1 MTELIINEA
10 LNTFP
15 FLFVGYLPAQE
26 SLRFSKRRTLLR
38 MVLWECG
45 YLYIFGLLVKFGF
58 PAVYVQY
65 LAAPMFLALMMVN
78 FRTDKWIILFHF
90 IFTIDYL
97 LAIRAA
103 TFFLC
108 ENNIALDF
116 YSWQAGLVTLIMTV
130 STLIPMST
138 FLHEILKTLMS
149 VEIHDF
155 WMTAWL
161 LPFVATT
168 MILLLTGTIRD
179 GHISSLALLAR
190 ILLLLCMFMLSHLL
204 ILFMKNLQ
212 EQIITSERNKTME
225 NLLRVQ
231 TEQFEMLKTR
241 IMESRRARHD
251 FRHHRMVLQDM
262 ADRNDLHGI
271 QTYLAEYNAEH
282 QDTPSK
288 TYSNNPTVNAVVAYY
303 AGHAE
308 AAGIR
313 FTARVQLPEHLLIPD
328 PIFCVLL
335 GNLLENAVD
344 ACKTELSRGASSGA
358 ASADANAGGLV
369 TEPVAASAEANAG
382 GLVTEPGTAAST
394 ADTAIDPRAG
404 VTASADVRSDQ
415 AIRVIVKQNGDA
427 CLSIAVD
434 NTCSR
439 KPIWDD
445 GELVS
450 TKHEGHGVGTVS
462 IRYIAQRYDGDA
474 RFEWRDGI
482 FYASVMLNPQKYF
495 PSYRTGKVK

>member
-26 SLRFSKRRTLLR
+26 SLRFSKRRTLLC
-38 MVLWECG
+38 MLLCQCV
-45 YLYIFGLLVKFGF
+45 YLYLFGLLVKLGF
-58 PAVYVQY
+58 SPVYVQY
-65 LAAPMFLALMMVN
+65 LSAPLGIVLMMLI
-78 FRTDKWIILFHF
+78 FRTNKWIILFHF
-90 IFTIDYL
+90 IFMLDYL

-116 YSWQAGLVTLIMTV
+116 YSWQAGLVTLIMTL

-179 GHISSLALLAR
+179 GHVSSFALLAR

-231 TEQFEMLKTR
+231 TEQFEMLQTR

-271 QTYLAEYNAEH
+271 QTYLAEYNAVRT
-282 QDTPSK
+282 DTPSK

-358 ASADANAGGLV
+358 ASA
-369 TEPVAASAEANAG
+369 EANAG
-382 GLVTEPGTAAST
+382 GLVTESDTILAGTDRST
-394 ADTAIDPRAG
+394 ATVADTAIDPRVDVA
-404 VTASADVRSDQ
+404 AAADVRSDQ

-427 CLSIAVD
+427 CLSIVVD

-439 KPIWDD
+439 KPIWDE

-482 FYASVMLNPQKYF
+482 FYASVMLNPQSPEK
-495 PSYRTGKVK
+495 P

>member
-45 YLYIFGLLVKFGF
+45 YLCIFGLLVKFGF

-90 IFTIDYL
+90 IFTLDYL

-168 MILLLTGTIRD
+168 MILLLTGDIRS
-179 GHISSLALLAR
+179 GHVSSLALLAR

-251 FRHHRMVLQDM
+251 FRYHRMLLQDM

-282 QDTPSK
+282 ADTPSK

-328 PIFCVLL
+328 PVFCVLL

-344 ACKTELSRGASSGA
+344 ACRTELSREASSGT
-358 ASADANAGGLV
+358 ASAGANAGGLV

-427 CLSIAVD
+427 CLSIVVD

-439 KPIWDD
+439 KPIWDE

-482 FYASVMLNPQKYF
+482 FYASVMLNPQN
-495 PSYRTGKVK
+495 PAT

>member
-26 SLRFSKRRTLLR
+26 SLRFSKWRTVLR
-38 MVLWECG
+38 MILWECG
-45 YLYIFGLLVKFGF
+45 YLCIFGLLVKFGF

-168 MILLLTGTIRD
+168 MILLLTGDIRS
-179 GHISSLALLAR
+179 GHVSSLALLAR

-212 EQIITSERNKTME
+212 EQIIVSERNKTME

-282 QDTPSK
+282 ADTPSK

-344 ACKTELSRGASSGA
+344 ACKTELSRGALSG
-358 ASADANAGGLV
+358 
-369 TEPVAASAEANAG
+369 AASAEANAG
-382 GLVTEPGTAAST
+382 GPVTEAGGSITETGAASA

-482 FYASVMLNPQKYF
+482 FYASVMLNPQNQEK
-495 PSYRTGKVK
+495 

>member
-38 MVLWECG
+38 MLLWECG
-45 YLYIFGLLVKFGF
+45 YLCIFGLLVKLGF

-65 LAAPMFLALMMVN
+65 LAAPLFLVLMMLN
-78 FRTDKWIILFHF
+78 FRTDRWIILFHF

-116 YSWQAGLVTLIMTV
+116 YSWQAGVVTLIMTLI
-130 STLIPMST
+130 TLIPMST

-179 GHISSLALLAR
+179 GHVGSLALLAR

-231 TEQFEMLKTR
+231 TEQYEMLKTR
-241 IMESRRARHD
+241 IIESRRARHD
-251 FRHHRMVLQDM
+251 FRHHRMVLKEL

-271 QTYLAEYNAEH
+271 RTYLAEYTAEH
-282 QDTPSK
+282 VDTPSK

-344 ACKTELSRGASSGA
+344 ACKTELSRGASSA
-358 ASADANAGGLV
+358 AADSLTASA
-369 TEPVAASAEANAG
+369 
-382 GLVTEPGTAAST
+382 
-394 ADTAIDPRAG
+394 ADTAIDPRIG
-404 VTASADVRSDQ
+404 VSAVANIRSDQ

-439 KPIWDD
+439 QPIWDD

-482 FYASVMLNPQKYF
+482 FYASVMLNPQS
-495 PSYRTGKVK
+495 PPNP

>member
-45 YLYIFGLLVKFGF
+45 YLCIFGLLVEFGF
-58 PAVYVQY
+58 SAVYVQY
-65 LAAPMFLALMMVN
+65 LAAPMFLILMMVN
-78 FRTDKWIILFHF
+78 FRADKWIILFHF

-212 EQIITSERNKTME
+212 EQIIASERNKTME

-271 QTYLAEYNAEH
+271 RTYLAEYNAEH

-328 PIFCVLL
+328 PVFCVLL

-344 ACKTELSRGASSGA
+344 ACKTELSRGVSSGA
-358 ASADANAGGLV
+358 TSAGANAGGLV
-369 TEPVAASAEANAG
+369 TEAETAEAGAAG
-382 GLVTEPGTAAST
+382 
-394 ADTAIDPRAG
+394 TAIDPRAG
-404 VTASADVRSDQ
+404 VTASADLRSDQ

-427 CLSIAVD
+427 FLSIAVD

-482 FYASVMLNPQKYF
+482 FYASVMLNPQSPEK
-495 PSYRTGKVK
+495 P

>member
-26 SLRFSKRRTLLR
+26 GLRFSKRRTLLR
-38 MVLWECG
+38 MVLWECV
-45 YLYIFGLLVKFGF
+45 YLCIFGFLVKSGF

-65 LAAPMFLALMMVN
+65 LAIPMFLALMMLN

-116 YSWQAGLVTLIMTV
+116 YSWQAGLVTLIMAL

-212 EQIITSERNKTME
+212 EQIIASERNKTME

-313 FTARVQLPEHLLIPD
+313 FTARVQLPEDLLIPD
-328 PIFCVLL
+328 PVFCVLL

-344 ACKTELSRGASSGA
+344 ACKTKLSRGASSGA
-358 ASADANAGGLV
+358 ASA
-369 TEPVAASAEANAG
+369 EANAG
-382 GLVTEPGTAAST
+382 GPVTEAGGSITETGAAS
-394 ADTAIDPRAG
+394 AAGTAIDPRAG

-482 FYASVMLNPQKYF
+482 FYASVMLNPQK
-495 PSYRTGKVK
+495 

>member
-15 FLFVGYLPAQE
+15 FLFVGYLPAQD
-26 SLRFSKRRTLLR
+26 SLRSSKRRTLLR

-45 YLYIFGLLVKFGF
+45 YLCIFGLLVKLGF

-65 LAAPMFLALMMVN
+65 LAAPLFLVLMMLN
-78 FRTDKWIILFHF
+78 FRTDRWIILFHF

-116 YSWQAGLVTLIMTV
+116 YSWQAGLITLVMTL
-130 STLIPMST
+130 STMIPMST
-138 FLHEILKTLMS
+138 FLHEILRTLIS

-179 GHISSLALLAR
+179 GHVGSLALLAR

-212 EQIITSERNKTME
+212 EQIITNERNKTME

-251 FRHHRMVLQDM
+251 FRHHRMVLKEL

-271 QTYLAEYNAEH
+271 RTYLAEYSAEH
-282 QDTPSK
+282 VDTPSK
-288 TYSNNPTVNAVVAYY
+288 VYSNNPTVNAVVAYY

-313 FTARVQLPEHLLIPD
+313 FTARVQLPEQLLIPD

-344 ACKTELSRGASSGA
+344 ACKAELSRGASSG
-358 ASADANAGGLV
+358 
-369 TEPVAASAEANAG
+369 AASAEANAG
-382 GLVTEPGTAAST
+382 GLVTESDTVPTGTDRST
-394 ADTAIDPRAG
+394 ATVADTAIDPRVG
-404 VTASADVRSDQ
+404 VSAAADIRSDQ

-427 CLSIAVD
+427 CLSIVVD

-439 KPIWDD
+439 KPIWDE

-482 FYASVMLNPQKYF
+482 FYASVMLNPQS
-495 PSYRTGKVK
+495 PPNP

>member
-15 FLFVGYLPAQE
+15 FLFVGFLPAQE

-38 MVLWECG
+38 MLLWECG
-45 YLYIFGLLVKFGF
+45 YLCIFGLLVKFGF
-58 PAVYVQY
+58 SAVYVQY
-65 LAAPMFLALMMVN
+65 LAAPLFLVLMMLN

-116 YSWQAGLVTLIMTV
+116 YSWQAGLVTLIMTL

-231 TEQFEMLKTR
+231 TEQYEMLKTH
-241 IMESRRARHD
+241 IIESRRARHD
-251 FRHHRMVLQDM
+251 FRHHRIVLKEL

-271 QTYLAEYNAEH
+271 RTYLAEYSAEH
-282 QDTPSK
+282 VDTPSK

-344 ACKTELSRGASSGA
+344 ACKTELSRGALSG
-358 ASADANAGGLV
+358 
-369 TEPVAASAEANAG
+369 AASAEANAG
-382 GLVTEPGTAAST
+382 GLVTAAGTAASG

-482 FYASVMLNPQKYF
+482 FYASVMLNPQS
-495 PSYRTGKVK
+495 PPNP

>member
-15 FLFVGYLPAQE
+15 FLFVGYLPAQD
-26 SLRFSKRRTLLR
+26 SLRSSKRRTLLR

-45 YLYIFGLLVKFGF
+45 YLCIFGLLVKLGF

-65 LAAPMFLALMMVN
+65 LAAPLFLVLMMLN
-78 FRTDKWIILFHF
+78 FRTDRWIILFHF

-116 YSWQAGLVTLIMTV
+116 YSWQAGLITLVMTL
-130 STLIPMST
+130 STMIPMST
-138 FLHEILKTLMS
+138 FLHEILRTLIS

-251 FRHHRMVLQDM
+251 FRHHRMVLKEL

-271 QTYLAEYNAEH
+271 RTYLAEYTAEH
-282 QDTPSK
+282 VDTPSK

-313 FTARVQLPEHLLIPD
+313 FTARVQLPEQLLIPD

-344 ACKTELSRGASSGA
+344 ACKTELSRSASSGA
-358 ASADANAGGLV
+358 ASAEANASGLV
-369 TEPVAASAEANAG
+369 TESETAEAGAAG
-382 GLVTEPGTAAST
+382 
-394 ADTAIDPRAG
+394 TAIDPRAG
-404 VTASADVRSDQ
+404 VTASADLRSDQ
-415 AIRVIVKQNGDA
+415 AIRVIVKQSGDA

-474 RFEWRDGI
+474 RFEWRNGI
-482 FYASVMLNPQKYF
+482 FYASVMLNPQK
-495 PSYRTGKVK
+495 

>member
-45 YLYIFGLLVKFGF
+45 YLCIFGLLVEFGF
-58 PAVYVQY
+58 SAVYVQY
-65 LAAPMFLALMMVN
+65 LAAPMFLILMMVN
-78 FRTDKWIILFHF
+78 FRADKWIILFHF

-212 EQIITSERNKTME
+212 EQIIASERNKTME

-282 QDTPSK
+282 ADTPSK

-328 PIFCVLL
+328 PVFCVLL

-344 ACKTELSRGASSGA
+344 ACKTELSRGASSDA
-358 ASADANAGGLV
+358 ASAGANAGGLV
-369 TEPVAASAEANAG
+369 TEAETVEAGAAG
-382 GLVTEPGTAAST
+382 
-394 ADTAIDPRAG
+394 TAIDPRAG
-404 VTASADVRSDQ
+404 VTASADLRSDQ

-427 CLSIAVD
+427 FLSIAVD

-482 FYASVMLNPQKYF
+482 FYASVMLNPQK
-495 PSYRTGKVK
+495 

>member
-15 FLFVGYLPAQE
+15 FLFVGYLPAQD
-26 SLRFSKRRTLLR
+26 SLRSSKRRTLLR

-45 YLYIFGLLVKFGF
+45 YLCIFGLLVKLGF

-65 LAAPMFLALMMVN
+65 LAAPLFLVLMMLN
-78 FRTDKWIILFHF
+78 FRTDRWIILFHF

-116 YSWQAGLVTLIMTV
+116 YSWQAGLITLVMTL
-130 STLIPMST
+130 STMIPMST
-138 FLHEILKTLMS
+138 FLHEILRTLIS

-168 MILLLTGTIRD
+168 M
-179 GHISSLALLAR
+179 

-212 EQIITSERNKTME
+212 EQIITNERNKTME

-251 FRHHRMVLQDM
+251 FRHHRMVLKEL

-271 QTYLAEYNAEH
+271 RTYLAEYSAEH
-282 QDTPSK
+282 VDTPSK

-313 FTARVQLPEHLLIPD
+313 FTARVQLPEQLLIPD

-344 ACKTELSRGASSGA
+344 ACKAELSRGASSG
-358 ASADANAGGLV
+358 
-369 TEPVAASAEANAG
+369 AASAEANAG
-382 GLVTEPGTAAST
+382 GLVTESDTVPAAADSLTAST
-394 ADTAIDPRAG
+394 ADTAIDPRVG
-404 VTASADVRSDQ
+404 VSAAADICSDQ

-427 CLSIAVD
+427 CLSIVVD

-439 KPIWDD
+439 KPIWDE

-482 FYASVMLNPQKYF
+482 FYASVMLNP
-495 PSYRTGKVK
+495 

>member
-15 FLFVGYLPAQE
+15 FLFVGYLPALD
-26 SLRFSKRRTLLR
+26 SLRSSKRRTLLR
-38 MVLWECG
+38 ILLWECG
-45 YLYIFGLLVKFGF
+45 YLCIFGLLVKLGF

-65 LAAPMFLALMMVN
+65 LAAPLFLVLMMLN
-78 FRTDKWIILFHF
+78 SRTDRWIILFHF

-116 YSWQAGLVTLIMTV
+116 YSWQAGVVTLVMTL
-130 STLIPMST
+130 STMIPMST
-138 FLHEILKTLMS
+138 FLHEILKTLIS

-179 GHISSLALLAR
+179 GHVGSLALLAR

-212 EQIITSERNKTME
+212 EQIITNERNKTME

-251 FRHHRMVLQDM
+251 FRHHRMVLKEL

-271 QTYLAEYNAEH
+271 RTYLAEYTAEH
-282 QDTPSK
+282 VDTPSK
-288 TYSNNPTVNAVVAYY
+288 TYSNNPPVNAVVAYY

-313 FTARVQLPEHLLIPD
+313 FTARIQLPEHLLIPD

-344 ACKTELSRGASSGA
+344 ACKTELSRGAS
-358 ASADANAGGLV
+358 AG
-369 TEPVAASAEANAG
+369 TASAEANDSSPSRI
-382 GLVTEPGTAAST
+382 LFRPQL
-394 ADTAIDPRAG
+394 
-404 VTASADVRSDQ
+404 TASLPPSRTRRSIRASAAADIRSDQ

-427 CLSIAVD
+427 CLSIVVD

-439 KPIWDD
+439 KPIWDE

-482 FYASVMLNPQKYF
+482 FYASVMLNPQS
-495 PSYRTGKVK
+495 PPNL

>member
-15 FLFVGYLPAQE
+15 FLFVGTLPAQD
-26 SLRFSKRRTLLR
+26 SLRFSKQRTLLR
-38 MVLWECG
+38 IVLFECG
-45 YLYIFGLLVKFGF
+45 YLCIFGLLVKHGF

-65 LAAPMFLALMMVN
+65 LAAPLGLVLMLLN
-78 FRTDKWIILFHF
+78 FRSDKWIILFHF
-90 IFTIDYL
+90 IFMIDYL

-108 ENNIALDF
+108 ENNISIGF
-116 YSWQAGLVTLIMTV
+116 YSWQAGLVTLIITL
-130 STLIPMST
+130 STMVPMST
-138 FLHEILKTLMS
+138 FLHEILKTLKS

-161 LPFVATT
+161 LPFIATT
-168 MILLLTGTIRD
+168 MILLLTGTIRE

-212 EQIITSERNKTME
+212 TQIITSERNKTME

-241 IMESRRARHD
+241 ILESRRARHD

-271 QTYLAEYNAEH
+271 QTYLAEFSAEH
-282 QDTPSK
+282 ADRPSK

-313 FTARVQLPEHLLIPD
+313 FTARVQLLEHLLIPD

-344 ACKTELSRGASSGA
+344 ACKTELSRGASSSA
-358 ASADANAGGLV
+358 ASAEDNASGLV
-369 TEPVAASAEANAG
+369 TE
-382 GLVTEPGTAAST
+382 
-394 ADTAIDPRAG
+394 ADTVPADADSIPAAGAVSATEAAIDPRIG

-415 AIRVIVKQNGDA
+415 AIRVIVKQSGDA

-445 GELVS
+445 DELVS

-462 IRYIAQRYDGDA
+462 IRYIAKRYDGDA

-482 FYASVMLNPQKYF
+482 FYASVMLNPQS
-495 PSYRTGKVK
+495 PPNP

>member
-15 FLFVGYLPAQE
+15 FLFVGILPAQD
-26 SLRFSKRRTLLR
+26 SLRFSKRRTLLH
-38 MVLWECG
+38 MLLWECG
-45 YLYIFGLLVKFGF
+45 YLCIFGLLVQFGF
-58 PAVYVQY
+58 SAVYVQY
-65 LAAPMFLALMMVN
+65 LAAPLSLVLMMLT

-90 IFTIDYL
+90 IFGIDYL
-97 LAIRAA
+97 LVIRAA

-108 ENNIALDF
+108 ENNISLDF
-116 YSWQAGLVTLIMTV
+116 YSWQAGVVTLLMMV

-138 FLHEILKTLMS
+138 FLRGTLRTLMS

-179 GHISSLALLAR
+179 GHVGSLALLAR

-231 TEQFEMLKTR
+231 TEQFEMLNTR
-241 IMESRRARHD
+241 IIESRRARHD

-282 QDTPSK
+282 ADRPSK

-358 ASADANAGGLV
+358 ASA
-369 TEPVAASAEANAG
+369 EANAG
-382 GLVTEPGTAAST
+382 GLVTESDTVPTETDSSAASV
-394 ADTAIDPRAG
+394 ADTAIDPRIG
-404 VTASADVRSDQ
+404 VSASANVRSDQ

-427 CLSIAVD
+427 CLSIVVD

-439 KPIWDD
+439 KPIWDE

-482 FYASVMLNPQKYF
+482 FYASVMLNPQS
-495 PSYRTGKVK
+495 PPNP

>member
-1 MTELIINEA
+1 M
-10 LNTFP
+10 
-15 FLFVGYLPAQE
+15 
-26 SLRFSKRRTLLR
+26 
-38 MVLWECG
+38 
-45 YLYIFGLLVKFGF
+45 
-58 PAVYVQY
+58 
-65 LAAPMFLALMMVN
+65 
-78 FRTDKWIILFHF
+78 
-90 IFTIDYL
+90 
-97 LAIRAA
+97 
-103 TFFLC
+103 
-108 ENNIALDF
+108 
-116 YSWQAGLVTLIMTV
+116 
-130 STLIPMST
+130 IPMST
-138 FLHEILKTLMS
+138 FLHEILRTLIS

-179 GHISSLALLAR
+179 GHVGSLALLAR

-212 EQIITSERNKTME
+212 EQIITNERNKTME

-251 FRHHRMVLQDM
+251 FRHHRMVLKEL

-271 QTYLAEYNAEH
+271 RTYLAEYSAEH
-282 QDTPSK
+282 VDTPSK
-288 TYSNNPTVNAVVAYY
+288 VYSNNPTVNAVVAYY

-313 FTARVQLPEHLLIPD
+313 FTARVQLPEQLLIPD

-358 ASADANAGGLV
+358 ASA
-369 TEPVAASAEANAG
+369 EANAG
-382 GLVTEPGTAAST
+382 GLVTESDTVPAGTDRST
-394 ADTAIDPRAG
+394 ATVADTAIDPRVG
-404 VTASADVRSDQ
+404 VSAAADVHSDQ

-427 CLSIAVD
+427 CLSIVVD

-439 KPIWDD
+439 KPIWDE

-482 FYASVMLNPQKYF
+482 FYASVMLNPQS
-495 PSYRTGKVK
+495 PPNP

>member
-15 FLFVGYLPAQE
+15 FLFVGTLPAQD
-26 SLRFSKRRTLLR
+26 SLRFSKQRTLLR
-38 MVLWECG
+38 MVLFECG
-45 YLYIFGLLVKFGF
+45 YLCIFGLLVKLGF

-65 LAAPMFLALMMVN
+65 LAAPLGLVLMLLN
-78 FRTDKWIILFHF
+78 FRSDKWIILFHF
-90 IFTIDYL
+90 IFMIDYL

-108 ENNIALDF
+108 ENNISLDF
-116 YSWQAGLVTLIMTV
+116 YSWQAGLVTLIMTL
-130 STLIPMST
+130 STMVPMST
-138 FLHEILKTLMS
+138 FLHEILKTLKS

-168 MILLLTGTIRD
+168 MILLLTGTIRE

-271 QTYLAEYNAEH
+271 QTYLAKYNAEH
-282 QDTPSK
+282 ADRPSK

-344 ACKTELSRGASSGA
+344 ACKTELSQSASSDA
-358 ASADANAGGLV
+358 ASADANAGGPV
-369 TEPVAASAEANAG
+369 TGAKAAEAEADS
-382 GLVTEPGTAAST
+382 ST
-394 ADTAIDPRAG
+394 ASGTAIDPRAG
-404 VTASADVRSDQ
+404 VTASADIRSDQ

-450 TKHEGHGVGTVS
+450 TKHVGHGVGTVS

-482 FYASVMLNPQKYF
+482 FYASVMLNPQN
-495 PSYRTGKVK
+495 PPNP

>member
-45 YLYIFGLLVKFGF
+45 YLCIFGLLVKFGF

-78 FRTDKWIILFHF
+78 FRTDKWIILFYF

-155 WMTAWL
+155 WITAWL

-358 ASADANAGGLV
+358 ASADANAGGPV
-369 TEPVAASAEANAG
+369 TEAEAAEAG
-382 GLVTEPGTAAST
+382 AAG
-394 ADTAIDPRAG
+394 TAIDPRAG
-404 VTASADVRSDQ
+404 VAASADVRSDQ

-482 FYASVMLNPQKYF
+482 FYASVMLNPQK
-495 PSYRTGKVK
+495 

>member
-15 FLFVGYLPAQE
+15 FLFVGYLPAQDN
-26 SLRFSKRRTLLR
+26 LRSSKRRTLLR

-45 YLYIFGLLVKFGF
+45 YLCIFGLLVKLGF

-65 LAAPMFLALMMVN
+65 LAAPLFLVLMMLN

-116 YSWQAGLVTLIMTV
+116 YSWQAGLVTLIMTL

-231 TEQFEMLKTR
+231 TEQYEMLKTR
-241 IMESRRARHD
+241 IIESRRARHD
-251 FRHHRMVLQDM
+251 FRHHRMVLKEL

-271 QTYLAEYNAEH
+271 RTYLAEYSAEH
-282 QDTPSK
+282 VDTPSK

-344 ACKTELSRGASSGA
+344 ACKTELSRGALSG
-358 ASADANAGGLV
+358 
-369 TEPVAASAEANAG
+369 AASAEANAG
-382 GLVTEPGTAAST
+382 GLVTAAGCSITEAGAASA

-482 FYASVMLNPQKYF
+482 FYASVMLNPQSPEK
-495 PSYRTGKVK
+495 P

>member
-10 LNTFP
+10 LNTLP
-15 FLFVGYLPAQE
+15 FVFVGFLPAQD

-38 MVLWECG
+38 ILLFECG
-45 YLYIFGLLVKFGF
+45 YLCIFGLLVQFGF

-65 LAAPMFLALMMVN
+65 LAAPLFLVLMMLN

-116 YSWQAGLVTLIMTV
+116 YSWQAGLVTLIMTL

-155 WMTAWL
+155 WITAWL

-190 ILLLLCMFMLSHLL
+190 ILLLCMFMLSHLL

-231 TEQFEMLKTR
+231 TEQYEMLKTR
-241 IMESRRARHD
+241 IIESRRARHD
-251 FRHHRMVLQDM
+251 FRHHRMVLKEL

-271 QTYLAEYNAEH
+271 RTYLAEYSAEH
-282 QDTPSK
+282 VDTPSK

-308 AAGIR
+308 AAGVR
-313 FTARVQLPEHLLIPD
+313 FTARVQLPEQLLIPD

-344 ACKTELSRGASSGA
+344 ACKTELSRSASSGA
-358 ASADANAGGLV
+358 ASAEANASGLV
-369 TEPVAASAEANAG
+369 TAAGCSITEAGAASA
-382 GLVTEPGTAAST
+382 

-474 RFEWRDGI
+474 RFEWRNGI
-482 FYASVMLNPQKYF
+482 FYASVMLNPQS
-495 PSYRTGKVK
+495 PPNP

>member
-1 MTELIINEA
+1 
-10 LNTFP
+10 
-15 FLFVGYLPAQE
+15 
-26 SLRFSKRRTLLR
+26 
-38 MVLWECG
+38 
-45 YLYIFGLLVKFGF
+45 
-58 PAVYVQY
+58 
-65 LAAPMFLALMMVN
+65 
-78 FRTDKWIILFHF
+78 
-90 IFTIDYL
+90 
-97 LAIRAA
+97 
-103 TFFLC
+103 
-108 ENNIALDF
+108 
-116 YSWQAGLVTLIMTV
+116 
-130 STLIPMST
+130 
-138 FLHEILKTLMS
+138 
-149 VEIHDF
+149 
-155 WMTAWL
+155 MTAWL
-161 LPFVATT
+161 LPFVATA
-168 MILLLTGTIRD
+168 MILLLTGTIRE
-179 GHISSLALLAR
+179 GHINSLALLAR

-225 NLLRVQ
+225 NLLSVQ

-271 QTYLAEYNAEH
+271 QTYLAEYSAEH
-282 QDTPSK
+282 TDRPSK

-344 ACKTELSRGASSGA
+344 ACKTELSRGASSSA
-358 ASADANAGGLV
+358 ASAEDNASGLV
-369 TEPVAASAEANAG
+369 TE
-382 GLVTEPGTAAST
+382 
-394 ADTAIDPRAG
+394 ADTVPADADSIPAAGAVSATEAAIDPRVG
-404 VTASADVRSDQ
+404 VTASADIHSGQ

-427 CLSIAVD
+427 CLSIVVD

-445 GELVS
+445 DELVS

-462 IRYIAQRYDGDA
+462 IRYIAKRYDGDA

-482 FYASVMLNPQKYF
+482 FYASVMLNPQS
-495 PSYRTGKVK
+495 PAT

>member
-45 YLYIFGLLVKFGF
+45 YLCIFGLLVEFGF

-328 PIFCVLL
+328 PVFCVLL
-335 GNLLENAVD
+335 GNLLENAID
-344 ACKTELSRGASSGA
+344 ACKTELSRGALSSAASAGANAGGPVTEAGGSITEAGA
-358 ASADANAGGLV
+358 ASA
-369 TEPVAASAEANAG
+369 
-382 GLVTEPGTAAST
+382 

-482 FYASVMLNPQKYF
+482 FYASVMLNPQSPPK
-495 PSYRTGKVK
+495 S

>member
-38 MVLWECG
+38 MLLWECG
-45 YLYIFGLLVKFGF
+45 YLCIFGLLVKFGF

-90 IFTIDYL
+90 IFTLDYL

-116 YSWQAGLVTLIMTV
+116 YSWQAGLVTLIMAL
-130 STLIPMST
+130 STLIPLST

-212 EQIITSERNKTME
+212 EQIIASERNKTME

-282 QDTPSK
+282 ANTPSK

-344 ACKTELSRGASSGA
+344 ACKTELSRSASAGA
-358 ASADANAGGLV
+358 ASADANAGGPV
-369 TEPVAASAEANAG
+369 TGAEAA
-382 GLVTEPGTAAST
+382 EAEADSSTAAG
-394 ADTAIDPRAG
+394 TAIDPRAG
-404 VTASADVRSDQ
+404 VTASADIRSDQ
-415 AIRVIVKQNGDA
+415 AIRMIVKQNGDA

-450 TKHEGHGVGTVS
+450 TKHVGHGVGTVS

-482 FYASVMLNPQKYF
+482 FYASVMLNPQK
-495 PSYRTGKVK
+495 

>member
-45 YLYIFGLLVKFGF
+45 YLCIFGLLVKSGF
-58 PAVYVQY
+58 PAVHVQY
-65 LAAPMFLALMMVN
+65 LAVPMFLALMMVN

-97 LAIRAA
+97 LAVRAT

-138 FLHEILKTLMS
+138 FLHETLKTLMS

-168 MILLLTGTIRD
+168 MILLLTGDIRD

-212 EQIITSERNKTME
+212 EQIIASERNKTME

-241 IMESRRARHD
+241 IMESRCARHD

-313 FTARVQLPEHLLIPD
+313 FTARVQLPEQLLIPD
-328 PIFCVLL
+328 PVFCV
-335 GNLLENAVD
+335 LLENAVD

-358 ASADANAGGLV
+358 ASADANAGGPV
-369 TEPVAASAEANAG
+369 TEAEAAEAG
-382 GLVTEPGTAAST
+382 A

-482 FYASVMLNPQKYF
+482 FYASVMLNPQK
-495 PSYRTGKVK
+495 

>member
-1 MTELIINEA
+1 MTELIINES

-15 FLFVGYLPAQE
+15 FLFVGYLPAQD
-26 SLRFSKRRTLLR
+26 SLRFSKRRTLLY
-38 MVLWECG
+38 MLLSQCV
-45 YLYIFGLLVKFGF
+45 YLYLFGLLVKLGF
-58 PAVYVQY
+58 SPVYVQY
-65 LAAPMFLALMMVN
+65 LSAPLGFMLMMLI
-78 FRTDKWIILFHF
+78 FRTNRWIILFHF
-90 IFTIDYL
+90 IFMVDYL

-108 ENNIALDF
+108 ENNINLDF
-116 YSWQAGLVTLIMTV
+116 YSWQAGLVTLIMTL

-179 GHISSLALLAR
+179 GHVSSLALLAR

-212 EQIITSERNKTME
+212 EQIIASERNKTME

-231 TEQFEMLKTR
+231 TEQFEMLQTR
-241 IMESRRARHD
+241 ILESRRARHD

-271 QTYLAEYNAEH
+271 QTYLAEYNAVRT
-282 QDTPSK
+282 DTPSK

-313 FTARVQLPEHLLIPD
+313 FTARIQLPEQLLIPD
-328 PIFCVLL
+328 PVFCVLL

-358 ASADANAGGLV
+358 ASAEANASGLV
-369 TEPVAASAEANAG
+369 TEVDTVPAATDSLTASA
-382 GLVTEPGTAAST
+382 

-404 VTASADVRSDQ
+404 VSAAADIRSDQ

-427 CLSIAVD
+427 CLSIVVD

-482 FYASVMLNPQKYF
+482 FYASVMLNPQS
-495 PSYRTGKVK
+495 PPNP

>member
-15 FLFVGYLPAQE
+15 FLFVGYLPAQD

-45 YLYIFGLLVKFGF
+45 YLWLFGLLVEFGF

-65 LAAPMFLALMMVN
+65 LALPMFLVLMILN

-116 YSWQAGLVTLIMTV
+116 YSWQAGLVTLIMAL

-168 MILLLTGTIRD
+168 MILLLTGDIRN
-179 GHISSLALLAR
+179 GHVSSLALLAR

-212 EQIITSERNKTME
+212 EQIIASERNKTME

-282 QDTPSK
+282 ANTPSK

-328 PIFCVLL
+328 PVFCVLL

-344 ACKTELSRGASSGA
+344 ACKTELSRGSLSSA
-358 ASADANAGGLV
+358 ASADANAGGPV
-369 TEPVAASAEANAG
+369 TEAGGSITETGAASA
-382 GLVTEPGTAAST
+382 

-439 KPIWDD
+439 KPIWDA

-482 FYASVMLNPQKYF
+482 FYASVMLNPQK
-495 PSYRTGKVK
+495 

>member
-26 SLRFSKRRTLLR
+26 SLRFSKRRTLFR
-38 MVLWECG
+38 TVLWECG
-45 YLYIFGLLVKFGF
+45 YLCIFGLLVKFGF
-58 PAVYVQY
+58 SAVYMQY
-65 LAAPMFLALMMVN
+65 LAAPLFLVLMMLN
-78 FRTDKWIILFHF
+78 FRSDKWIILFHF
-90 IFTIDYL
+90 IFMLDYL

-108 ENNIALDF
+108 ENNINLDF
-116 YSWQAGLVTLIMTV
+116 YSWQAGLVTLIMTL
-130 STLIPMST
+130 STMVPMST
-138 FLHEILKTLMS
+138 FLHKILRTLMS

-155 WMTAWL
+155 WVTAWL

-190 ILLLLCMFMLSHLL
+190 ILLLCMFMLSHLL

-251 FRHHRMVLQDM
+251 FRHHRMVLKEL

-271 QTYLAEYNAEH
+271 QTYLAEYNAVRT
-282 QDTPSK
+282 DTPSK

-358 ASADANAGGLV
+358 ASA
-369 TEPVAASAEANAG
+369 EANAG
-382 GLVTEPGTAAST
+382 GLVTESDTVPAAADSNAAS
-394 ADTAIDPRAG
+394 AAATAIDPRAG
-404 VTASADVRSDQ
+404 VTAAADVRSDQ

-427 CLSIAVD
+427 CLSIVVD

-439 KPIWDD
+439 KPIWDE

-482 FYASVMLNPQKYF
+482 FYASVMLNPQS
-495 PSYRTGKVK
+495 PPNP

>member
-15 FLFVGYLPAQE
+15 FLFVGYLPAQD
-26 SLRFSKRRTLLR
+26 SLRSSKRRTLLR

-45 YLYIFGLLVKFGF
+45 YLCIFGLLVKLGF

-65 LAAPMFLALMMVN
+65 LAAPLFLVLMMLN
-78 FRTDKWIILFHF
+78 FRTDRWIILFHF

-97 LAIRAA
+97 LAIRAT

-116 YSWQAGLVTLIMTV
+116 YSWQAGVVTLIMTL
-130 STLIPMST
+130 STMIPMST
-138 FLHEILKTLMS
+138 FLHEILRTLIS

-179 GHISSLALLAR
+179 GHVGSLALLAR

-212 EQIITSERNKTME
+212 EQIITNERNKTME

-251 FRHHRMVLQDM
+251 FRHHRMVLKEL
-262 ADRNDLHGI
+262 ADQNDLHGI
-271 QTYLAEYNAEH
+271 RTYLAEYTAEH
-282 QDTPSK
+282 VDTPSK
-288 TYSNNPTVNAVVAYY
+288 TYSDNPTVNAVVAYY

-313 FTARVQLPEHLLIPD
+313 FTARIQLPEHLLIPD

-358 ASADANAGGLV
+358 ASA
-369 TEPVAASAEANAG
+369 EANAG
-382 GLVTEPGTAAST
+382 GLVTESDTVPVAADSLTAST
-394 ADTAIDPRAG
+394 ADTAIDPRVG
-404 VTASADVRSDQ
+404 VSAAADIRSDQ

-427 CLSIAVD
+427 CLSIVVD

-439 KPIWDD
+439 KPIWDED
-445 GELVS
+445 ELVS

-482 FYASVMLNPQKYF
+482 FYASVMLNPQS
-495 PSYRTGKVK
+495 PPNP

>member
-15 FLFVGYLPAQE
+15 FLFAGFLPAQD
-26 SLRFSKRRTLLR
+26 SLRFSKRRTLLH
-38 MVLWECG
+38 MLLWECG
-45 YLYIFGLLVKFGF
+45 YICIFGLLVQFGL

-65 LAAPMFLALMMVN
+65 LAAPLFLVQMMLY

-90 IFTIDYL
+90 IFIIDYL

-108 ENNIALDF
+108 ENNISLDF
-116 YSWQAGLVTLIMTV
+116 YSWQAGVVTLLMTV
-130 STLIPMST
+130 STLIPMSA
-138 FLHEILKTLMS
+138 FLHEILRTLRS

-179 GHISSLALLAR
+179 GHVGSLALLAR

-212 EQIITSERNKTME
+212 EQIITNERNKTME

-251 FRHHRMVLQDM
+251 FRHHRMVLKEL

-271 QTYLAEYNAEH
+271 RTYLAEYSAEH
-282 QDTPSK
+282 ADTPSK

-313 FTARVQLPEHLLIPD
+313 FTARVQLPEQLLIPD
-328 PIFCVLL
+328 PVFCVLL

-344 ACKTELSRGASSGA
+344 ACKNELSRGALSDA
-358 ASADANAGGLV
+358 ASAGANAGGLV
-369 TEPVAASAEANAG
+369 TEAETAEAGAAG
-382 GLVTEPGTAAST
+382 
-394 ADTAIDPRAG
+394 TAIDPRAG
-404 VTASADVRSDQ
+404 VTASADLRSDQ

-427 CLSIAVD
+427 FLSIAVD

-482 FYASVMLNPQKYF
+482 FYASVMLNPQSPEK
-495 PSYRTGKVK
+495 P

>member
-15 FLFVGYLPAQE
+15 FLFVGYLPALE

-38 MVLWECG
+38 MVLWECV
-45 YLYIFGLLVKFGF
+45 YLCIFGLLVESGF
-58 PAVYVQY
+58 SAVHVQY
-65 LAAPMFLALMMVN
+65 LAAPVFLALMMLN

-108 ENNIALDF
+108 ENNIAIDF
-116 YSWQAGLVTLIMTV
+116 YSWQAGLVTLIMAV

-138 FLHEILKTLMS
+138 FLHETLKTLMS

-168 MILLLTGTIRD
+168 MILLLTGDIRD

-212 EQIITSERNKTME
+212 EQIIASERNKTME

-241 IMESRRARHD
+241 IMDSRRARHD

-313 FTARVQLPEHLLIPD
+313 FTARVQLPEQLLIPD
-328 PIFCVLL
+328 PVFCVLL

-344 ACKTELSRGASSGA
+344 ACKTELSRGALSGA

-369 TEPVAASAEANAG
+369 TEAGAASA
-382 GLVTEPGTAAST
+382 

-482 FYASVMLNPQKYF
+482 FYASVMLNPQSPPK
-495 PSYRTGKVK
+495 P

>member
-38 MVLWECG
+38 MLLWECG
-45 YLYIFGLLVKFGF
+45 YLCIFGLLVKFGF
-58 PAVYVQY
+58 SAVYVQY
-65 LAAPMFLALMMVN
+65 LAAPLFLVLMMLN
-78 FRTDKWIILFHF
+78 FRTDRWIILFHF

-116 YSWQAGLVTLIMTV
+116 YSWQAGLITLVMTL
-130 STLIPMST
+130 STMIPMST
-138 FLHEILKTLMS
+138 FLHEILRTLMS

-179 GHISSLALLAR
+179 GHVGSLALLAR

-212 EQIITSERNKTME
+212 EQIITNDRNKTME

-241 IMESRRARHD
+241 IMESRRTRHD
-251 FRHHRMVLQDM
+251 FRHHRMVLKEL

-271 QTYLAEYNAEH
+271 RTYLAEYNAEH
-282 QDTPSK
+282 VDTPSK

-344 ACKTELSRGASSGA
+344 ACKTELSQSASSGA
-358 ASADANAGGLV
+358 ASADANAGGPV
-369 TEPVAASAEANAG
+369 TEAEAA
-382 GLVTEPGTAAST
+382 EAEADSSTAAG
-394 ADTAIDPRAG
+394 TAIDPRAG
-404 VTASADVRSDQ
+404 VTASADIRSDQ

-482 FYASVMLNPQKYF
+482 FYASVMLNPQK
-495 PSYRTGKVK
+495 

>member
-15 FLFVGYLPAQE
+15 FLFVGFLPAQE

-38 MVLWECG
+38 ILLWECG
-45 YLYIFGLLVKFGF
+45 YLCIFGLLVQFGF

-65 LAAPMFLALMMVN
+65 LAAPLLLVEMMLN

-116 YSWQAGLVTLIMTV
+116 CSWQAGVVTLLMTV

-138 FLHEILKTLMS
+138 FLHKTIRTLMS

-231 TEQFEMLKTR
+231 TEQFEMLNTR
-241 IMESRRARHD
+241 IIESRRARHD

-313 FTARVQLPEHLLIPD
+313 FTARVQLPEHLLIPN
-328 PIFCVLL
+328 PVFCVLL

-344 ACKTELSRGASSGA
+344 ACKTELSQSALSG
-358 ASADANAGGLV
+358 
-369 TEPVAASAEANAG
+369 AASAEANAG
-382 GLVTEPGTAAST
+382 GLVTAAGTAASG

-482 FYASVMLNPQKYF
+482 FYASVMLNPQS
-495 PSYRTGKVK
+495 PPNP

>member
-26 SLRFSKRRTLLR
+26 SLRFSKRRSLLR

-45 YLYIFGLLVKFGF
+45 YLCIFGLLVKFGF

-65 LAAPMFLALMMVN
+65 LAAPMFLALMMLN

-116 YSWQAGLVTLIMTV
+116 YSWQAGLVTLVMTL

-161 LPFVATT
+161 LPFIATT

-179 GHISSLALLAR
+179 GHVSSLALLAR

-212 EQIITSERNKTME
+212 EQIIESERNKTME

-231 TEQFEMLKTR
+231 TEQYEMLKTR
-241 IMESRRARHD
+241 IMESRCARHD

-313 FTARVQLPEHLLIPD
+313 FTARVQLPEQLLIPD
-328 PIFCVLL
+328 PVFCVLL
-335 GNLLENAVD
+335 GNLLENAID

-358 ASADANAGGLV
+358 AS
-369 TEPVAASAEANAG
+369 TEANAG
-382 GLVTEPGTAAST
+382 GPITKAGGSITKTGVTSA

-415 AIRVIVKQNGDA
+415 AIRVIVKQNGAA

-434 NTCSR
+434 NTCGR

-482 FYASVMLNPQKYF
+482 FYASVMLNPQK
-495 PSYRTGKVK
+495 

>member
-45 YLYIFGLLVKFGF
+45 YLCIFGLLVKSGF
-58 PAVYVQY
+58 SAVYVQY
-65 LAAPMFLALMMVN
+65 LAAPMFLVLMMLN

-179 GHISSLALLAR
+179 GHISSHALLAR

-328 PIFCVLL
+328 PVFCVLL

-344 ACKTELSRGASSGA
+344 ACKTELSRGALSSA
-358 ASADANAGGLV
+358 ASAGANAGGPV
-369 TEPVAASAEANAG
+369 TEAG
-382 GLVTEPGTAAST
+382 GSITEAGAATA

-482 FYASVMLNPQKYF
+482 FYASVMLNPQK
-495 PSYRTGKVK
+495 

>member
-10 LNTFP
+10 LNTLP
-15 FLFVGYLPAQE
+15 FVFVGFLPAQD

-38 MVLWECG
+38 ILLFECG
-45 YLYIFGLLVKFGF
+45 YLCIFGLLVQFGF

-65 LAAPMFLALMMVN
+65 LAAPLFLVLMMLN
-78 FRTDKWIILFHF
+78 FRTDRWIILFHF

-116 YSWQAGLVTLIMTV
+116 YSWQAGLVTLIMTL

-231 TEQFEMLKTR
+231 TEQYEMLKTR
-241 IMESRRARHD
+241 IIESRRARHD
-251 FRHHRMVLQDM
+251 FRHHRMVLKEL

-271 QTYLAEYNAEH
+271 RTYLAEYSAEH
-282 QDTPSK
+282 VDTPSK

-344 ACKTELSRGASSGA
+344 ACKAELSRGASSG
-358 ASADANAGGLV
+358 
-369 TEPVAASAEANAG
+369 AASAEANAG
-382 GLVTEPGTAAST
+382 GLVTESDTVPTETDSSAASV
-394 ADTAIDPRAG
+394 ADTAIDPRVG
-404 VTASADVRSDQ
+404 VVAATDIRSDQ

-482 FYASVMLNPQKYF
+482 FYASVMLNPQSPEK
-495 PSYRTGKVK
+495 P

>member
-45 YLYIFGLLVKFGF
+45 YLCIFGLLVKFGF
-58 PAVYVQY
+58 PAVHVQY
-65 LAAPMFLALMMVN
+65 LAAPVFLALMMLN

-179 GHISSLALLAR
+179 GHVSSLALLAR

-212 EQIITSERNKTME
+212 EQIIASERNKTME

-231 TEQFEMLKTR
+231 TEQFEMLKMR

-271 QTYLAEYNAEH
+271 QTYLAEYNVEH
-282 QDTPSK
+282 ADTPSK

-328 PIFCVLL
+328 PVFCVLL

-344 ACKTELSRGASSGA
+344 ACKTELSRGVSSGA
-358 ASADANAGGLV
+358 ASAGANAGGPV
-369 TEPVAASAEANAG
+369 TEAG
-382 GLVTEPGTAAST
+382 ATETGAGDSSTAAG
-394 ADTAIDPRAG
+394 TAIDPRAG

-415 AIRVIVKQNGDA
+415 AIRVIVKQNGDTF
-427 CLSIAVD
+427 LSIAVD

-482 FYASVMLNPQKYF
+482 FYASVMLNPQSPPK
-495 PSYRTGKVK
+495 P

>member
-26 SLRFSKRRTLLR
+26 SLRFSKRRTLLC
-38 MVLWECG
+38 MLLCQCV
-45 YLYIFGLLVKFGF
+45 YLYLFGLLVKLGF
-58 PAVYVQY
+58 SPVYVQY
-65 LAAPMFLALMMVN
+65 LSAPLGIVLMMLI
-78 FRTDKWIILFHF
+78 FRTNKWIILFHF
-90 IFTIDYL
+90 IFMLDYL

-116 YSWQAGLVTLIMTV
+116 YSWQAGLVTLIMTL

-179 GHISSLALLAR
+179 GHVSSFALLAR

-231 TEQFEMLKTR
+231 TEQFEMLQTR

-271 QTYLAEYNAEH
+271 QTYLAEYNAVRT
-282 QDTPSK
+282 DTPSK

-328 PIFCVLL
+328 PVFCVLL

-358 ASADANAGGLV
+358 ASA
-369 TEPVAASAEANAG
+369 EANAG
-382 GLVTEPGTAAST
+382 GPVTEAGGSITETGAASA

-482 FYASVMLNPQKYF
+482 FYASVMLNPQS
-495 PSYRTGKVK
+495 PPNP